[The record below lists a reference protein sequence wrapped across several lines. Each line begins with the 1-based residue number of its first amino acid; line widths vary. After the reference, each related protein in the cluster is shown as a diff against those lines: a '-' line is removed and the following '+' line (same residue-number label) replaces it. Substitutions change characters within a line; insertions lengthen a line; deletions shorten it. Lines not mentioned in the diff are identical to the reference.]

1 MIRAK
6 LDNWQMVDG
15 KILGFIDRDF
25 FGIFPSG
32 TKVSTSKVDSL
43 FIGDNDEL
51 TARTG
56 NYDFTLGRFNSDDN
70 FKKWGIKT
78 RKGKRKNTIDLTYV
92 NLGKQNNL
100 GYMAK
105 SKEGKILGVYCF
117 NKKAP

>member
-6 LDNWQMVDG
+6 LDNWQMVGG
-15 KILGFIDRDF
+15 KILGFIEVDCA
-25 FGIFPSG
+25 GIYQRG
-32 TKVSTSKVDSL
+32 TKVSTPKVDSL

-51 TARTG
+51 TAMAG
-56 NYDFTLGRFNSDDN
+56 DYDFILGRFNSDDN
-70 FKKWGIKT
+70 FKRWGIKT

-92 NLGKQNNL
+92 NLGKRNSL